1 VTFQPDIIPDGL
13 PDHLPGGERLLW
25 QGRPDWK
32 RLAVN
37 AFHVRKVA
45 LYFLLIIVVQAL
57 ARIGSQQE
65 FSEAMRLTPYL
76 VLMGTAACGILV
88 VFAYA
93 SAKTTLYTLTSK
105 RLLMKVGIA
114 LPAYVNLPLRQ
125 IESASYADTGN
136 GCGTIV
142 FRTGGATRL
151 AYLLLWPHARP
162 WHFTKPH
169 PALRDVPQGETVA
182 MLVADALGGRG
193 VSESNDPKAATGSA
207 IYDTLI
213 AAE

>member
-1 VTFQPDIIPDGL
+1 MSHKPDIVPEGL
-13 PDHLPGGERLLW
+13 PDHLPEGERLLW

-45 LYFLLIIVVQAL
+45 VYFLLIILAQAA
-57 ARIGSQQE
+57 ARLQGSE
-65 FSEAMRLTPYL
+65 GVSEALRLTPYL
-76 VLMGTAACGILV
+76 VLMAAGACGILL
-88 VFAYA
+88 FLAYL

-105 RLLMKVGIA
+105 RLLMKIGIA
-114 LPAYVNLPLRQ
+114 LPAYINLPLRE

-136 GCGTIV
+136 GCGTLI
-142 FRTGGATRL
+142 FRTSGSTRL

-162 WHFTKPH
+162 WHFTKTF
-169 PALRDVPQGETVA
+169 PALRDVQNGEAVA
-182 MLVADALGGRG
+182 SRFAAALGGHRL
-193 VSESNDPKAATGSA
+193 VSTAAPGQTEHRP
-207 IYDTLI
+207 LV